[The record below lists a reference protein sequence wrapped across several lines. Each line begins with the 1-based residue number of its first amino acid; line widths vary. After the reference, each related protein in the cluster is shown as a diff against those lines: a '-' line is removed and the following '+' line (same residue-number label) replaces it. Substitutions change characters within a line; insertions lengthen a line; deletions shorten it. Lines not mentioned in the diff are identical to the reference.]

1 MGKNEMLARCLRLAC
16 FMALALAGFGVSLIT
31 SDAQTVDAQIV
42 LENKTSVVLD
52 LYVDGRNACRAP
64 ASQTCSTRE
73 RVGFHTLVALA
84 TDGRSTSTSVDLK
97 FAQVATWT
105 ISE

>member
-1 MGKNEMLARCLRLAC
+1 MPARFLLRPARLAV
-16 FMALALAGFGVSLIT
+16 LAGLGLAVSAIAGN
-31 SDAQTVDAQIV
+31 AQPIDAQIV

-52 LYVDGRNACRAP
+52 LFVDGRNACRAP
-64 ASQTCSTRE
+64 ASQSCSTRE

-84 TDGRSTSTSVDLK
+84 ADGRSTSTSVDLK